1 LQFAKKRGSSFAIK
15 PMENDK
21 DEIMTKYERLALEMV
36 TGLMGAVAALTAAN
50 GAKSE
55 MMSLH
60 LPNLTPEEREELE
73 DDLKVQMENAQQLRE
88 NVQSLKLI
96 LEQNS

>member
-1 LQFAKKRGSSFAIK
+1 
-15 PMENDK
+15 
-21 DEIMTKYERLALEMV
+21 MTKYEKLALEMI

-55 MMSLH
+55 LMYSH
-60 LPNLTPEEREELE
+60 LPNLSPEQREELQ
-73 DDLKVQMENAQQLRE
+73 DDSKVQLENAQQLRQ
-88 NVQSLKLI
+88 NVESLKLI

>member
-1 LQFAKKRGSSFAIK
+1 
-15 PMENDK
+15 
-21 DEIMTKYERLALEMV
+21 MTKYEKLSLEMI

-55 MMSLH
+55 LMSLH
-60 LPNLTPEEREELE
+60 LPSLSPEEREELE
-73 DDLKVQMENAQQLRE
+73 DDSKIQLENARQLRE
-88 NVQSLKLI
+88 NVESLKAI

>member
-1 LQFAKKRGSSFAIK
+1 MI
-15 PMENDK
+15 
-21 DEIMTKYERLALEMV
+21 KYEKLALEMV

-60 LPNLTPEEREELE
+60 LPNLSPEEREELQ
-73 DDLKVQMENAQQLRE
+73 DDIEIQLENARQLRE

>member
-1 LQFAKKRGSSFAIK
+1 
-15 PMENDK
+15 
-21 DEIMTKYERLALEMV
+21 MTKYEKLALEMV

-50 GAKSE
+50 AAKSE
-55 MMSLH
+55 LMCLH
-60 LPNLTPEEREELE
+60 LPNLSPEQREELQ
-73 DDLKVQMENAQQLRE
+73 DDSEVQLENARQLRE